1 MDLAEFARAIF
12 ALAVTLGLVG
22 LAAVAL
28 RKFGPEWMGRLQS
41 GTRARR
47 RLAVVETLV
56 LDPHRRLVLVRC
68 DDQERLILLGE
79 GRVLLSPS
87 PPLPDSPETAHAEPA
102 PPESALMETAA

>member
-79 GRVLLSPS
+79 GRELLSPT
-87 PPLPDSPETAHAEPA
+87 PPQPQSPETARREPA
-102 PPESALMETAA
+102 PMETAA

>member
-28 RKFGPEWMGRLQS
+28 RKFGPEWMGRLQT
-41 GTRARR
+41 GTRAKR

-87 PPLPDSPETAHAEPA
+87 PPLPDSPEPA
-102 PPESALMETAA
+102 PSESAPMETAA